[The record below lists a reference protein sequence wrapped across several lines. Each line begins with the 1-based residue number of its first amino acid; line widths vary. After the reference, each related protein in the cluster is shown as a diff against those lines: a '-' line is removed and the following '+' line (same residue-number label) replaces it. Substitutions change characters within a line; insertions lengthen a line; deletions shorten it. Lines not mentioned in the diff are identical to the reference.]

1 MKLIKHFDF
10 SNIDQ
15 LNRNEWTVAVGKKW
29 SNNEVQ
35 EYVDDEEHLYFDKDN
50 GLTIKATYKNNQVKS
65 TRIHTKDKFYFKH
78 GKIDIIA
85 KVPSGKGTWPAL
97 WMMPQEARYGGWPR
111 SGEIDIMEHVGN
123 EPNKIYT
130 CIHTE
135 AYNHRLDEQYYK
147 VYFGKNIPDQFH
159 KYSLLWE
166 ENKITYFLNDEII
179 TTYQR
184 GEEGKDTSH
193 KGWPFN
199 EDFYLIINLA
209 IGGTL
214 GGEVDYTCFPQT
226 FCVKDIK
233 IYQ

>member
-10 SNIDQ
+10 TNMKALDPNDWNI
-15 LNRNEWTVAVGKKW
+15 AVGKKW
-29 SNNEVQ
+29 SNKEVQ
-35 EYVDDEEHLYFDKDN
+35 EYVDDSNNLYFDN
-50 GLTIKATYKNNQVKS
+50 GLIIKATKEGDSIKS
-65 TRIHTKDKFYFKH
+65 ARIHTKDKFYFQY

-97 WMMPQEARYGGWPR
+97 WMMPQDARYGGWPR

-135 AYNHRLDEQYYK
+135 SYNHRRSEQYYK
-147 VYFGKNIPDQFH
+147 IHMGENIPDQFH

-166 ENKITYFLNDEII
+166 KDRITYYLDDEMV
-179 TTYQR
+179 TTYER
-184 GEEGKDTSH
+184 GEEGKDPSP
-193 KGWPFN
+193 KGWPFD
-199 EDFYLIINLA
+199 ETFYLIINLA

-214 GGEVDYTCFPQT
+214 GGKVDYSSFPQI
-226 FCVKDIK
+226 FEVKDIK
-233 IYQ
+233 IYQT